1 MKRQMKKALRSIVTL
16 ATPALLILAAV
27 AGPLGAAGQGNA
39 AEGTKPPVALGP
51 DLGIADFTSKGY
63 GSGFIY
69 ALALNVPI
77 DRKLSLTFSL
87 GRTSA
92 QVEEGVLEFGKGRL
106 DLTPLTGS
114 FNYHFR
120 GKSRLVPYI
129 YIGMAIN
136 LYDFVPDATEPEQT
150 SNIVHRITSY
160 VGAGLEYI
168 AARDFG
174 FGVDVRYTPVSTFVK
189 PYSVVNPFPNDYPKI
204 LLNTLAVN
212 VILRYYF

>member
-16 ATPALLILAAV
+16 EMAALLILAT
-27 AGPLGAAGQGNA
+27 AAPMWASGEEEA
-39 AEGTKPPVALGP
+39 AKGTKPPVGLGM
-51 DLGIADFTSKGY
+51 DLGIADFTSDGY

-69 ALALNVPI
+69 ALALNIPI

-87 GRTSA
+87 GRTGA

-106 DLTPLTGS
+106 NLTPLTGS

-120 GKSRLVPYI
+120 GKSKLVPYI
-129 YIGMAIN
+129 YFGVAMN
-136 LYDFVPDATEPEQT
+136 LYDFVPEATEPEQT
-150 SNIVHRITSY
+150 SNIAHRIAPY
-160 VGAGLEYI
+160 VGVGLEYI

-174 FGVDVRYTPVSTFVK
+174 FGVDIRYAPSSTFVK

-204 LLNTLAVN
+204 HLDTLTVN
-212 VILRYYF
+212 LILRYYF